1 MKSCL
6 QKRLK
11 SLSRLSFMILLIG
24 FISTSTLYSFESQ
37 TEKGTDVKT
46 SKKGEKMANK
56 TEVTIKWLGHSSFL
70 ISLNDEIKIVTDP
83 FDSSVGY
90 PLPDVTADVCLV
102 SHEHFDHNNVSIVKG
117 KPVVLKGTGEKEA
130 KNIKFKGIPSFHDE
144 KQGSQR
150 GKNTIF
156 TWELG
161 GIRFAHLGDLGVELS
176 SSQVKE
182 IGAVD
187 VLFVPVGGFYTIDA
201 TVATKVVASL
211 NPKVIIPM
219 HYKMPFMGASF
230 PIAKVDEFLKGKEN
244 VVKMGKNSVS
254 FIKETLPKKTTIY
267 VLEFTK

>member
-1 MKSCL
+1 MISFP
-6 QKRLK
+6 QKKLRF
-11 SLSRLSFMILLIG
+11 LSRFSFIILLIG
-24 FISTSTLYSFESQ
+24 FISTSTVYSFESQ
-37 TEKGTDVKT
+37 TEKGTDVKM

-56 TEVTIKWLGHSSFL
+56 NEVTIEWLGHSSFL
-70 ISLNDEIKIVTDP
+70 ISLNDGIKIVTDP

-102 SHEHFDHNNVSIVKG
+102 SHDHFDHNCVSVIKG
-117 KPVVLKGTGEKEA
+117 KPQVVKGDGEKET
-130 KNIKFKGIPSFHDE
+130 KNIKFKGVPSFHDE

-161 GIRFAHLGDLGVELS
+161 GIRLAHVGDLGVELS

-182 IGAVD
+182 IGTVD

-201 TVATKVVASL
+201 PTATKVVNSL
-211 NPKVIIPM
+211 NPKVVIPM

-244 VVKMGKNSVS
+244 VVKVGKNSVS
-254 FIKETLPKKTTIY
+254 FTKETLPTKTTIY
-267 VLEFTK
+267 ALEYAK